1 MGIQQAN
8 ADKKKARVV
17 LLISDKVGFKQKSI
31 NKVTEVLTMI
41 KGKSHG
47 ESSAFINTLLV

>member
-47 ESSAFINTLLV
+47 ESSAFINILLV